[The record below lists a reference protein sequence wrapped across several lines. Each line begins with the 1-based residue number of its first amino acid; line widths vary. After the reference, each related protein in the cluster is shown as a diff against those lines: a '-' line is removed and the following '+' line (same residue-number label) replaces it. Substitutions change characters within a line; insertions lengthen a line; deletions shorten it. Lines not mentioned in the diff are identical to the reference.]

1 MNPIVYC
8 ADVIARYGGPGGPLV
23 LVWRLGSVQGLSL
36 PGGKQ
41 EPGETLSETAC
52 RELFEETGLTLTITD
67 VLETRAEPERD
78 PRGNFVTTVFFGT
91 AEGVVRDEV
100 NKTRVCLLSG
110 NEVVLREREFSFD
123 HFSVLANY
131 LKRTHA
137 S

>member
-1 MNPIVYC
+1 MRIVYC
-8 ADVIARYGGPGGPLV
+8 ADVIARYGDSKGPLI
-23 LVWRLGSVQGLSL
+23 LVERLGSVPGLSL

-78 PRGNFVTTVFFGT
+78 PRGNFVTTVFLGT
-91 AEGVVRDEV
+91 ATGIIQNEDGKTRACLLSEEGVVQR
-100 NKTRVCLLSG
+100 KH
-110 NEVVLREREFSFD
+110 EFSFD

-131 LKRTHA
+131 LKHTHA
-137 S
+137 N